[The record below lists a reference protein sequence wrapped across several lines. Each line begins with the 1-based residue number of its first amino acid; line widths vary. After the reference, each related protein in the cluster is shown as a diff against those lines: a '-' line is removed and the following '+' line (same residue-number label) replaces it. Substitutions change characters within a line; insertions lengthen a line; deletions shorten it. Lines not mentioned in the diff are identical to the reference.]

1 MKRSTTHNIELD
13 QNEIKAIIAE
23 HVVRS
28 GNYNPNDKFDISFD
42 IKNVFSEDEF
52 LPCNRTPCGHALSG
66 CKVSITLS

>member
-13 QNEIKAIIAE
+13 ANEIKAIITE

-28 GNYNPNDKFDISFD
+28 GKYNPNDKFDISFEV
-42 IKNVFSEDEF
+42 KPVYHEDDD
-52 LPCNRTPCGHALSG
+52 LPCSRTPCGYNLTG